1 MLAGFPDGAFHP
13 DVTLTREQGAKIVT
27 YIIPDIP
34 TAPTTPDIPTTP
46 TVPVV
51 PLELDTPQPGGDVKT
66 PEIDIEPTSITPD
79 PPVEEQPGNNDDNG
93 NILLLEVP

>member
-34 TAPTTPDIPTTP
+34 TAPTTPDVPAAPTI
-46 TVPVV
+46 
-51 PLELDTPQPGGDVKT
+51 PQPGGDVKT